1 MTVSL
6 PAARTVDLSVDGSTL
21 FPPHPRRAFPRPGVG
36 LSLFLEALMK
46 IRLAMYEALKSI
58 NVPEPK
64 IEAVIQAMEPAL
76 HPSPA
81 VKPDSDI
88 AQFRA
93 ALSQLEVSL
102 IMNIG
107 VMLFLA
113 VTILFAAVAFIR

>member
-1 MTVSL
+1 
-6 PAARTVDLSVDGSTL
+6 
-21 FPPHPRRAFPRPGVG
+21 
-36 LSLFLEALMK
+36 MK

-64 IEAVIQAMEPAL
+64 IESVIQAMETSLPT
-76 HPSPA
+76 SPA
-81 VKPDSDI
+81 IKSDSDI

-102 IMNIG
+102 TINNG

>member
-1 MTVSL
+1 
-6 PAARTVDLSVDGSTL
+6 
-21 FPPHPRRAFPRPGVG
+21 
-36 LSLFLEALMK
+36 MK

-64 IEAVIQAMEPAL
+64 IEAVIQAMESAL
-76 HPSPA
+76 PSSPA
-81 VKPDSDI
+81 IKSDFDM

-102 IMNIG
+102 TVNVG

-113 VTILFAAVAFIR
+113 VAILFAAVALIR

>member
-1 MTVSL
+1 
-6 PAARTVDLSVDGSTL
+6 
-21 FPPHPRRAFPRPGVG
+21 
-36 LSLFLEALMK
+36 MK
-46 IRLAMYEALKSI
+46 IRLAMYEALKAI

-64 IEAVIQAMEPAL
+64 IEAAIQAMEPAL

-81 VKPDSDI
+81 VKSDSDI

-102 IMNIG
+102 TVNVG

>member
-1 MTVSL
+1 
-6 PAARTVDLSVDGSTL
+6 
-21 FPPHPRRAFPRPGVG
+21 
-36 LSLFLEALMK
+36 MK

-64 IEAVIQAMEPAL
+64 IEAVIQAMETAL

-81 VKPDSDI
+81 IKSDSDM

-102 IMNIG
+102 TMNIG
-107 VMLFLA
+107 VMIFLA
-113 VTILFAAVAFIR
+113 VAILFAAVAFIR

>member
-21 FPPHPRRAFPRPGVG
+21 FPPHPRRVFPRPGAG
-36 LSLFLEALMK
+36 LSLFLEALIK
-46 IRLAMYEALKSI
+46 IRLAMYEALKAI

-64 IEAVIQAMEPAL
+64 IESVIQAMEPAL
-76 HPSPA
+76 HSSPA
-81 VKPDSDI
+81 VKSDSDI

-102 IMNIG
+102 TINTG
-107 VMLFLA
+107 VMLFFA